1 MATLVATLVDRLV
14 GRGVFEATAA
24 EAYAERRSQKA
35 VDYRLRAFP
44 NDDVHFFV
52 KAIDN
57 TSVIREADPRVPSA
71 CWKTIAGATTGAVLL
86 IGLLLPSGYRMMAGY
101 QIEELRKQKD
111 QLLLQKA
118 SLEIEEAR
126 LVSPE
131 RLAELAADQH
141 LIDPAPNSV
150 VHLEQKSAMAMHQRA
165 ESAEKQ

>member
-14 GRGVFEATAA
+14 GKGAFEATDAD
-24 EAYAERRSQKA
+24 AYADRRSAKA

-86 IGLLLPSGYRMMAGY
+86 IGLLLPSGYRVMAGF

-111 QLLLQKA
+111 QLLQQKA
-118 SLEIEEAR
+118 ALEVEEAR

-141 LIDPAPNSV
+141 LIDPQPDSV
-150 VHLEQKSAMAMHQRA
+150 VHLEQKSAMAMHKHTD
-165 ESAEKQ
+165 STEKQ

>member
-14 GRGVFEATAA
+14 GRGVLEAAHA
-24 EAYAERRSQKA
+24 DAYADRQSVKA

-86 IGLLLPSGYRMMAGY
+86 IGLLFPSGYSKMAGY

-111 QLLLQKA
+111 QLLKQRA
-118 SLEIEEAR
+118 ALELIEAE

-131 RLAELAADQH
+131 RLAELAAVQH
-141 LIDPAPNSV
+141 LVDPQPDSV
-150 VHLEQKSAMAMHQRA
+150 VHLEQKSAMAMHKPA
-165 ESAEKQ
+165 DSSEKQ